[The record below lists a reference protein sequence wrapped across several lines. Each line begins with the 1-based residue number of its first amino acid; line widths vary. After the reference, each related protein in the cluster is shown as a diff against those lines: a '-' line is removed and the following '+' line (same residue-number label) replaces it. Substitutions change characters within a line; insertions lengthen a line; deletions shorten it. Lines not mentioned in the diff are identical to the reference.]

1 MNHSYDAGVLIV
13 GGGPVGMAMALE
25 LGYRGVDCALVEAAG
40 FSSVP
45 LTVST
50 LGPRSMEIFRRHG
63 LADAIR
69 AAGLTGDHPL
79 DIAWVSRVGGHELH
93 RLRRGTPTARP
104 AFTHTPEPDAVCPQ
118 HRLMPLLTRAVGV
131 HPHGPIRFRSRM
143 ESFRTADDGIA
154 AVVRDLDSG
163 RVSTVRA
170 RYLVACDGASS
181 AVRAACRVAAPA
193 RCGSR
198 PLRHILFRAPELRD
212 RLGERAALCY
222 VLMGSPSSRFHVRA
236 LDGHGLYRLTANGD
250 GNPHGSAE
258 ARTLV
263 RGALAVDT
271 PFEVL
276 ADRHWTL
283 RPFIADRFRAA
294 DRVFLVGDAAHTLP
308 PAGGFGVNT
317 GICGAAD
324 LAWKLAAE
332 LQGWAGPRLLDSY
345 GTERFAVALTALD
358 QAHAHLART
367 LAREL
372 PGESGPVARESGSA
386 PDPAESAATWAPTAD
401 LLTRDG
407 TVREFDA
414 PEIHL
419 GFRYTSPLV
428 VPDAAGRAEADR
440 PRRPGPSAAPGCRA
454 PHAWV
459 RPGTS
464 TLDLFGRTF
473 VLLCFARPDGR
484 DAFERAFAA
493 RSVPLRTSVCADPE
507 IAKTYERAFV
517 LVRPD
522 GHVAWRGDKLPADA
536 NPLVA
541 PVCGAD

>member
-1 MNHSYDAGVLIV
+1 MNHSYDADVLIV

-25 LGYRGVDCALVEAAG
+25 LGYRGIDFALIEAAG
-40 FSSVP
+40 SSSVP

-69 AAGLTGDHPL
+69 AAGLTQNHPL

-93 RLRRGTPTARP
+93 RLRRGTPAARP
-104 AFTHTPEPDAVCPQ
+104 AFAHTPEPDAVCPQ
-118 HRLMPLLTRAVGV
+118 HRLMPLLTRALGV
-131 HPHGPIRFRSRM
+131 HPHGPVRFLSRM
-143 ESFRTADDGIA
+143 ESFHTADDGVA
-154 AVVRDLDSG
+154 AVVRNLDSG
-163 RVSTVRA
+163 QVSTIRA

-193 RCGSR
+193 RCGSQ
-198 PLRHILFRAPELRD
+198 PLRHILFRAPGLRD

-236 LDGHGLYRLTANGD
+236 LDGRGLYRLTADGD
-250 GNPHGSAE
+250 GGPHGSAE

-263 RGALAVDT
+263 RGALAMDT

-276 ADRHWTL
+276 ADRRWTL
-283 RPFIADRFRAA
+283 RPFVADRFRAA
-294 DRVFLVGDAAHTLP
+294 SRVFLAGDAAHALP

-332 LQGWAGPRLLDSY
+332 LHGWAGPRLLDSY
-345 GTERFAVALTALD
+345 ETERFAVALTALD
-358 QAHAHLART
+358 QAHTHLART
-367 LAREL
+367 LAREP
-372 PGESGPVARESGSA
+372 PGDTGPVAHGCGSA
-386 PDPAESAATWAPTAD
+386 PDPAGPAATWAPTAE

-407 TVREFDA
+407 SVREFDA
-414 PEIHL
+414 PEVHL
-419 GFRYTSPLV
+419 GFRYTSPLI
-428 VPDAAGRAEADR
+428 VPDPPGRAEDYR
-440 PRRPGPSAAPGCRA
+440 PRHPGPSAAPGCRA

-473 VLLCFARPDGR
+473 VLLCFAHPDGR

-493 RSVPLRTSVCADPE
+493 RRVPLHTTVCTDPE
-507 IAKTYERAFV
+507 IARTYERAFV

-522 GHVAWRGDKLPADA
+522 GHVAWRGDTLPADT
-536 NPLVA
+536 NLLVA
-541 PVCGAD
+541 TVCGAA

>member
-1 MNHSYDAGVLIV
+1 MNQSHDTDVLIV

-25 LGYRGVDCALVEAAG
+25 LGYRGVDFVLVETG
-40 FSSVP
+40 DLSSVP
-45 LTVST
+45 LRVST

-63 LADAIR
+63 LAEAIR

-93 RLRRGTPTARP
+93 RLRRGTPDARP
-104 AFTHTPEPDAVCPQ
+104 AFAHTPEPDAICPQ
-118 HRLMPLLTRAVGV
+118 HRLMPLLAGAVGV
-131 HPHGPIRFRSRM
+131 HPHGPVRFRSRM
-143 ESFRTADDGIA
+143 ESFRTAGEGIA

-163 RVSTVRA
+163 QVTTIRA
-170 RYLVACDGASS
+170 RFLVACDGASS
-181 AVRAACRVAAPA
+181 AVRAACRVEAPA

-236 LDGHGLYRLTANGD
+236 LDGRGLYRLTADGD
-250 GNPHGSAE
+250 GDLHGSAE

-276 ADRHWTL
+276 ADRRWTL
-283 RPFIADRFRAA
+283 RSFVADRFRAA

-332 LQGWAGPRLLDSY
+332 LQGWAGPRLLDGY
-345 GTERFAVALTALD
+345 ETERFAVALTALD
-358 QAHAHLART
+358 QAQTHLART

-372 PGESGPVARESGSA
+372 PGESGLVAHGCGSTPV
-386 PDPAESAATWAPTAD
+386 PAGSAATWAHAAE

-414 PEIHL
+414 PEVHL
-419 GFRYTSPLV
+419 GFRYASPLV
-428 VPDAAGRAEADR
+428 VPDAPGRAEADR
-440 PRRPGPSAAPGCRA
+440 PQRPGPSAAPGCRA

-473 VLLCFARPDGR
+473 VLLCFGRPDGR
-484 DAFERAFAA
+484 DAFERDFAA
-493 RSVPLRTSVCADPE
+493 RRVPLQTTVCADPE
-507 IAKTYERAFV
+507 IAGAYERAFA

-522 GHVAWRGDKLPADA
+522 GHVAWRGDTLPGDA
-536 NPLVA
+536 KSLAATVS
-541 PVCGAD
+541 GAD

>member
-1 MNHSYDAGVLIV
+1 MNHSFDDADVLVV
-13 GGGPVGMAMALE
+13 GGGPVGITMALE
-25 LGYRGVDCALVEAAG
+25 LGYRGVAFTLVEEAG
-40 FSSVP
+40 RSSVP
-45 LTVST
+45 LTVSA

-69 AAGLTGDHPL
+69 AAGLSEDHPL

-93 RLRRGTPTARP
+93 RLRRGTPAARP
-104 AFTHTPEPDAVCPQ
+104 AFAHTPEPDAVCPQ
-118 HRLMPLLTRAVGV
+118 HRLMPLLTQALGV
-131 HPHGPIRFRSRM
+131 DPHGPIRFHTRM
-143 ESFRTADDGIA
+143 ESFRTAGDGIA

-163 RVSTVRA
+163 QVTTMRA

-193 RCGSR
+193 QFGSW
-198 PLRHILFRAPELRD
+198 PLRHILFRAPELHD
-212 RLGERAALCY
+212 RLGERGALCY

-236 LDGHGLYRLTANGD
+236 LDGRGLYRLTAD
-250 GNPHGSAE
+250 GASGPHGSVQ

-271 PFEVL
+271 PYEVL
-276 ADRHWTL
+276 ADRRWTL
-283 RPFIADRFRAA
+283 QPFVADRLRAA
-294 DRVFLVGDAAHTLP
+294 ERVFLVGDAAHTLP

-317 GICGAAD
+317 GICGAMD

-345 GTERFAVALTALD
+345 GTERSAVALTALD
-358 QAHAHLART
+358 QAHTHLART

-372 PGESGPVARESGSA
+372 PGESGPVAHESESA
-386 PDPAESAATWAPTAD
+386 PAESAANWAAMTE
-401 LLTRDG
+401 LLTHDG

-414 PEIHL
+414 PEVHL

-428 VPDAAGRAEADR
+428 VPDAPGRAVADR
-440 PRRPGPSAAPGCRA
+440 PPRSGPSAAPGCRA

-459 RPGTS
+459 GPKTS

-473 VLLCFARPDGR
+473 VLLSFRRPDGR

-493 RSVPLRTSVCADPE
+493 RRVPLHTTVCADPE
-507 IAKTYERAFV
+507 IARIYERAFV

-522 GHVAWRGDKLPADA
+522 GHVAWRGDTLPDDA
-536 NPLVA
+536 NPLVTT
-541 PVCGAD
+541 VCGAG

>member
-1 MNHSYDAGVLIV
+1 
-13 GGGPVGMAMALE
+13 
-25 LGYRGVDCALVEAAG
+25 
-40 FSSVP
+40 
-45 LTVST
+45 
-50 LGPRSMEIFRRHG
+50 
-63 LADAIR
+63 
-69 AAGLTGDHPL
+69 
-79 DIAWVSRVGGHELH
+79 
-93 RLRRGTPTARP
+93 
-104 AFTHTPEPDAVCPQ
+104 
-118 HRLMPLLTRAVGV
+118 
-131 HPHGPIRFRSRM
+131 
-143 ESFRTADDGIA
+143 
-154 AVVRDLDSG
+154 
-163 RVSTVRA
+163 
-170 RYLVACDGASS
+170 
-181 AVRAACRVAAPA
+181 
-193 RCGSR
+193 
-198 PLRHILFRAPELRD
+198 LRHILFRAPELRD
-212 RLGERAALCY
+212 RLGERASLCY

-236 LDGHGLYRLTANGD
+236 LDGHGLYRLTADGD
-250 GNPHGSAE
+250 GGPHRSAE

-263 RGALAVDT
+263 RGALAEGT

-276 ADRHWTL
+276 ADRGWTL
-283 RPFIADRFRAA
+283 RPFVADRLRAA

-332 LQGWAGPRLLDSY
+332 LRGWAGPRLLDSY
-345 GTERFAVALTALD
+345 GTERSAVALTALD
-358 QAHAHLART
+358 QAHTHLART

-372 PGESGPVARESGSA
+372 PGESGPMARESGSA
-386 PDPAESAATWAPTAD
+386 PDPAEAAAIWAPTAE

-414 PEIHL
+414 PEVPL

-428 VPDAAGRAEADR
+428 VPDASGRAEADR

-473 VLLCFARPDGR
+473 VLLCFAHPDGR

-493 RSVPLRTSVCADPE
+493 RRVPLRTTVCADPE
-507 IAKTYERAFV
+507 IVRTYERAFV

-522 GHVAWRGDKLPADA
+522 GHVAWRGDTLPADA
-536 NPLVA
+536 NSLVA
-541 PVCGAD
+541 TVCGAD